1 VNILG
6 GNQSDLVKVSRY
18 AKKDV
23 VGYRLPP
30 QSPVP
35 QP

>member
-1 VNILG
+1 V
-6 GNQSDLVKVSRY
+6 VKVSRY

-30 QSPVP
+30 QASVP